1 MPNPVRKLKF
11 THKKKGKYNQNK
23 AAADNGTVIDFQ
35 QIEICAADLGFT
47 KALGLNEFLIL
58 EGEYLL

>member
-1 MPNPVRKLKF
+1 MPNPV
-11 THKKKGKYNQNK
+11 KKGKYNQNK

-58 EGEYLL
+58 EGE

>member
-11 THKKKGKYNQNK
+11 THKKKQ
-23 AAADNGTVIDFQ
+23 AADNGTVIDFQ
-35 QIEICAADLGFT
+35 QIEICAADFGFT